1 MSALTDVQQAL
12 NIVRQSADQAEWD
25 MRLEMLQ
32 LTMATAADI
41 VALSRKLTKPK
52 QRTQTKTN
60 LIPKTKVVKRYVDA
74 LAPKTAACQRR
85 LNFDPPRRF
94 KSDPP
99 GLWEGRDTWSLHI
112 AQADPG
118 LVVQRG

>member
-12 NIVRQSADQAEWD
+12 NIVRQTAGQAEWD

-60 LIPKTKVVKRYVDA
+60 LIPKTKAVKRYVDTM
-74 LAPKTAACQRR
+74 APHIVAEPTTKPKPITGTVRPSAPLTPQQQR
-85 LNFDPPRRF
+85 
-94 KSDPP
+94 
-99 GLWEGRDTWSLHI
+99 E
-112 AQADPG
+112 
-118 LVVQRG
+118 RGV

>member
-32 LTMATAADI
+32 LTMTTAADI

-60 LIPKTKVVKRYVDA
+60 LIPQTKTVTRYVDA
-74 LAPKTAACQRR
+74 LAPKTAAEPNTEPTQITGAVPPTAPLSPQQQR
-85 LNFDPPRRF
+85 
-94 KSDPP
+94 
-99 GLWEGRDTWSLHI
+99 E
-112 AQADPG
+112 
-118 LVVQRG
+118 RGV

>member
-25 MRLEMLQ
+25 MRLEVLQ

-60 LIPKTKVVKRYVDA
+60 LIPKTKAVKRYVDA
-74 LAPKTAACQRR
+74 GAPKTAAE
-85 LNFDPPRRF
+85 PTAKP
-94 KSDPP
+94 KATI
-99 GLWEGRDTWSLHI
+99 GWTAAEK
-112 AQADPG
+112 
-118 LVVQRG
+118 VVHLLS

>member
-41 VALSRKLTKPK
+41 VALSRKLAKPK

-60 LIPKTKVVKRYVDA
+60 LIPQTKVVKRYVDA
-74 LAPKTAACQRR
+74 LAPKTAAEPSTKPQTITGTVRPTAPLTPQQQKQAELTTRR
-85 LNFDPPRRF
+85 
-94 KSDPP
+94 
-99 GLWEGRDTWSLHI
+99 
-112 AQADPG
+112 
-118 LVVQRG
+118 

>member
-41 VALSRKLTKPK
+41 VALSRKLAKPK

-60 LIPKTKVVKRYVDA
+60 LIPQTKVVKHYVDA
-74 LAPKTAACQRR
+74 LAPQTNAEPNVEPTPITGTVRPITPLTPQQQR
-85 LNFDPPRRF
+85 
-94 KSDPP
+94 
-99 GLWEGRDTWSLHI
+99 E
-112 AQADPG
+112 
-118 LVVQRG
+118 RGV

>member
-60 LIPKTKVVKRYVDA
+60 LIPKTKIVKRYADA
-74 LAPKTAACQRR
+74 VAPTTAAEPNTKQTPVTGTVPPTAPLTPQQQR
-85 LNFDPPRRF
+85 
-94 KSDPP
+94 
-99 GLWEGRDTWSLHI
+99 E
-112 AQADPG
+112 
-118 LVVQRG
+118 RGV

>member
-60 LIPKTKVVKRYVDA
+60 LIPQTKTVTRYVDA
-74 LAPKTAACQRR
+74 DAPQIAAEPTAKPKATIGTIRPIAPLTPQQQREHGV
-85 LNFDPPRRF
+85 N
-94 KSDPP
+94 K
-99 GLWEGRDTWSLHI
+99 
-112 AQADPG
+112 
-118 LVVQRG
+118 

>member
-60 LIPKTKVVKRYVDA
+60 LIPQTKTVKRYVDA
-74 LAPKTAACQRR
+74 LAPKTQ
-85 LNFDPPRRF
+85 LSQTPNPNP
-94 KSDPP
+94 
-99 GLWEGRDTWSLHI
+99 SLALYALLH
-112 AQADPG
+112 
-118 LVVQRG
+118 R

>member
-60 LIPKTKVVKRYVDA
+60 LIPQTKVVKRYVNA
-74 LAPKTAACQRR
+74 VAPATVAEPNVEPTPITGTVRPTAPLTPQQQR
-85 LNFDPPRRF
+85 
-94 KSDPP
+94 
-99 GLWEGRDTWSLHI
+99 E
-112 AQADPG
+112 
-118 LVVQRG
+118 RGV

>member
-60 LIPKTKVVKRYVDA
+60 LIPQTKVVKRYVDA
-74 LAPKTAACQRR
+74 LAPKTAAKPSTKPTTITGTFPPTAPLTPQQQR
-85 LNFDPPRRF
+85 NINVTKP
-94 KSDPP
+94 
-99 GLWEGRDTWSLHI
+99 
-112 AQADPG
+112 
-118 LVVQRG
+118 

>member
-60 LIPKTKVVKRYVDA
+60 LIPQTKAVTRYVDS
-74 LAPKTAACQRR
+74 LAPKTAAEPNTEPTLIRTALRPSSPLTPQQQR
-85 LNFDPPRRF
+85 
-94 KSDPP
+94 
-99 GLWEGRDTWSLHI
+99 E
-112 AQADPG
+112 
-118 LVVQRG
+118 RGV

>member
-60 LIPKTKVVKRYVDA
+60 LIPQTKVVKRYVDA
-74 LAPKTAACQRR
+74 LAPKTAAEPSTKPTTITGTLPPTAPLTPQQQRKI
-85 LNFDPPRRF
+85 NVTKP
-94 KSDPP
+94 
-99 GLWEGRDTWSLHI
+99 
-112 AQADPG
+112 
-118 LVVQRG
+118 

>member
-1 MSALTDVQQAL
+1 
-12 NIVRQSADQAEWD
+12 

-60 LIPKTKVVKRYVDA
+60 LIPQNKIVKRYVDA
-74 LAPKTAACQRR
+74 LAPKTAAEPNTEQTPITGTVRPTAPLTPQQQR
-85 LNFDPPRRF
+85 
-94 KSDPP
+94 
-99 GLWEGRDTWSLHI
+99 E
-112 AQADPG
+112 
-118 LVVQRG
+118 RGV

>member
-60 LIPKTKVVKRYVDA
+60 LIPKTKLVKRYVDA
-74 LAPKTAACQRR
+74 VAPTTAAEPNTKPKAITGTIRPTAPLTPQQQR
-85 LNFDPPRRF
+85 
-94 KSDPP
+94 
-99 GLWEGRDTWSLHI
+99 E
-112 AQADPG
+112 
-118 LVVQRG
+118 RGV

>member
-60 LIPKTKVVKRYVDA
+60 LIPKTKTVKRYVDA
-74 LAPKTAACQRR
+74 LAPTTAAEPNTEPTQITGTVRPTAPLTPQQQR
-85 LNFDPPRRF
+85 
-94 KSDPP
+94 
-99 GLWEGRDTWSLHI
+99 E
-112 AQADPG
+112 
-118 LVVQRG
+118 RGV

>member
-1 MSALTDVQQAL
+1 MTNLMLALGL
-12 NIVRQSADQAEWD
+12 NISAATLVSLIWSIAYPDK
-25 MRLEMLQ
+25 RLWPPQRYTWSTPWLVWTPTAL
-32 LTMATAADI
+32 LT
-41 VALSRKLTKPK
+41 LS
-52 QRTQTKTN
+52 
-60 LIPKTKVVKRYVDA
+60 LIG
-74 LAPKTAACQRR
+74 LGCQRR